1 MILTDKAT
9 HVRWGYTFKEK
20 NEAFD
25 CLKKHIAMV
34 KTQYNRE
41 IKGWR
46 IDGGREYS
54 LSQLKELC
62 DNIGS
67 ILKITIPHNP
77 KQDSISER
85 SIRLILKKVRNTI
98 IGQSIPGF
106 L

>member
-1 MILTDKAT
+1 MILIDKAT

-25 CLKKHIAMV
+25 CLKKHMAIV
-34 KTQYNRE
+34 KIQYNRE

-46 IDGGREYS
+46 MDGGREYS

-67 ILKITIPHNP
+67 ILEIMTLYNP
-77 KQDSISER
+77 EQDSISER
-85 SIRLILKKVRNTI
+85 LIQLILEKVRSAI
-98 IGQSIPGF
+98 IGQSIPSF